1 MARGWW
7 ERRLQLARFAFQCI
21 KSQNKTFCNKP
32 IFFVPQNEIANTDKP
47 TQIAGTMALAAGRE
61 FAVGLCGPDRIFC
74 WGEIPLHPLSKQ
86 QYVKGVRQIAASRHE
101 LAAVTHD
108 GQMLISR
115 CGQNG
120 VSLIVNRTGMGSFQQ
135 IQPSAFGHVPV
146 FMVACG
152 KAHKAVAT
160 TRGALYTWG
169 SAFDGQLGLGP
180 NSDRVCNP
188 QLVPQ
193 ACFADMPV
201 TMVACGGHFTA
212 AVTARGVFT
221 WGANHD
227 GQLGHNSRVS
237 CNTPKQ
243 VDAGC
248 FGAEKP
254 VFIAAGH
261 NFMAMVSAHGHLFT
275 CGCNLHGQL
284 GLVFEDNVKA
294 PRNVLFYD
302 SQSFAMA
309 ACGEA
314 HTLLVD
320 VQGSMWASG
329 LGDSGQLGLE
339 DKWGRREFFRIP
351 RESFHGERVVVAAAG
366 TAFAVAVTESGRLYQ
381 WGVDFGTQPLAE
393 KPLVIPTPRFDGVTF
408 QVRTGEYDDHVLA
421 FAMAVHARLGQDS
434 PVYVLAGEKGLVKII
449 AELFK
454 RRMVVPGDLA
464 EYQGYLHLMGE
475 RFEF

>member
-1 MARGWW
+1 
-7 ERRLQLARFAFQCI
+7 
-21 KSQNKTFCNKP
+21 
-32 IFFVPQNEIANTDKP
+32 
-47 TQIAGTMALAAGRE
+47 MALTAGNE
-61 FAVGLCGPDRIFC
+61 FAVGLCGPDHIFC
-74 WGEIPLHPLSKQ
+74 WGEIPLHQLSKQ
-86 QYVKGVRQIAASRHE
+86 QSVKGVRQVAAGFHD

-108 GQMLISR
+108 GQVLISR
-115 CGQNG
+115 CGHNG
-120 VSLIVNRTGMGSFQQ
+120 MSLIQNNIGMGSFQH
-135 IQPSAFGHVPV
+135 IQPSVFGHVPV

-152 KAHKAVAT
+152 KAHTAVAT

-180 NSDRVCNP
+180 NSDRVYNP
-188 QLVPQ
+188 QPVPQ
-193 ACFADMPV
+193 ACFGDMPV

-221 WGANHD
+221 WGANHH

-237 CNTPKQ
+237 CHTPKQ

-254 VFIAAGH
+254 VFIAAGYS
-261 NFMAMVSAHGHLFT
+261 FMAVVSAHGRLFT

-284 GLVFEDNVKA
+284 GLGVLDNVNA
-294 PRNVLFYD
+294 PRNVVFYEGHG
-302 SQSFAMA
+302 FAMA

-339 DKWGRREFFRIP
+339 DKWGRSQFFRIP

-366 TAFAVAVTESGRLYQ
+366 TAFSVAVTESGRLYQ

-393 KPLVIPTPRFDGVTF
+393 KPLVIPTPRFDSVAF
-408 QVRTGEYDDHVLA
+408 QVRTGKYDDHVLA
-421 FAMAVHARLGQDS
+421 FAMAMHARLGQDS
-434 PVYVLAGEKGLVKII
+434 PAYVLAGEKGLVKMI

-454 RRMVVPGDLA
+454 RGMVVPGDPA

-475 RFEF
+475 CFEF

>member
-1 MARGWW
+1 
-7 ERRLQLARFAFQCI
+7 
-21 KSQNKTFCNKP
+21 
-32 IFFVPQNEIANTDKP
+32 
-47 TQIAGTMALAAGRE
+47 MALTAGNK
-61 FAVGLCGPDRIFC
+61 FAVGLCGPDHIFC

-86 QYVKGVRQIAASRHE
+86 QSVQGVRQVAAGFYD
-101 LAAVTHD
+101 LTAVTHD
-108 GQMLISR
+108 GQVLISR
-115 CGQNG
+115 CGHNG
-120 VSLIVNRTGMGSFQQ
+120 MSLIQNNIGIGSFQH
-135 IQPSAFGHVPV
+135 IQPSVFGHVPV

-152 KAHKAVAT
+152 KAHTAVAT

-169 SAFDGQLGLGP
+169 SAFDGQLGIGP
-180 NSDRVCNP
+180 KSDRVCNP
-188 QLVPQ
+188 QPVPQ
-193 ACFADMPV
+193 ACFGDMPV

-227 GQLGHNSRVS
+227 GQLGHNNRVS

-254 VFIAAGH
+254 VFIAAGY
-261 NFMAMVSAHGHLFT
+261 NFMAVVSAHGRLFT

-284 GLVFEDNVKA
+284 GLCFLDNVNA
-294 PRNVLFYD
+294 PRNVVFYEGHG
-302 SQSFAMA
+302 FAMA

-339 DKWGRREFFRIP
+339 DKWGRSQFFRIP

-366 TAFAVAVTESGRLYQ
+366 TAFSVAVTESGRLYQ

-393 KPLVIPTPRFDGVTF
+393 KPLVIPTPRFDSVAF
-408 QVRTGEYDDHVLA
+408 QVQTGKYDDHVLA
-421 FAMAVHARLGQDS
+421 FAMAMHARLGQDS
-434 PVYVLAGEKGLVKII
+434 PAYVLAGEKGLVKMI

-454 RRMVVPGDLA
+454 RDMVVPGDPA

-475 RFEF
+475 CFEF